1 MFSVKQI
8 KRMEDRLRQ
17 VEKDIELLKQGE
29 KIVYVLSIYNDYY
42 EKYVIEACYSNSR
55 KVAKAATKILD
66 GYTVS
71 KEEINKLD
79 FEEIFQSDN
88 DYYKTVRI
96 QKFLMK

>member
-1 MFSVKQI
+1 
-8 KRMEDRLRQ
+8 MEDRLRQ
-17 VEKDIELLKQGE
+17 VEKDIELSNKAKKLFMYYQY
-29 KIVYVLSIYNDYY
+29 IYY
-42 EKYVIEACYSNSR
+42 ENSR

-71 KEEINKLD
+71 KKEIDKLD

-88 DYYKTVRI
+88 DYYKTIRI